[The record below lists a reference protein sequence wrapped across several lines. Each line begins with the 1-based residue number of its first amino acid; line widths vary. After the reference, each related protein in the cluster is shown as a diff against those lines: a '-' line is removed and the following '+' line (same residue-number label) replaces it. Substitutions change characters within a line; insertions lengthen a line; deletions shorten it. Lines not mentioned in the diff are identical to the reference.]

1 MLAFKLLNEFEKPLF
16 KMRFYSSTL
25 KYGIHNK
32 IPIHGTFVYIYEL
45 FFHYCKMGEIPNNYD
60 EQLWNSF
67 VGRKNMRRIF
77 NRYESLRDEQDL
89 LLTEHE
95 SIRNAKNEE
104 EKLLKIWAW
113 KWTSIDGETQSW
125 DEIVTEVQGLMTN
138 GFISGEIWDQII
150 NTNVDVLLD
159 EADRFY
165 TIENEGIRS
174 YNNTQNKP
182 VLDGR
187 IYEIL
192 RINGPKFELAFDFT
206 QSKKRLDS
214 LSKKFEDLDNELETL
229 QDELRELQRLINHYL
244 EFTLT

>member
-1 MLAFKLLNEFEKPLF
+1 M
-16 KMRFYSSTL
+16 S
-25 KYGIHNK
+25 
-32 IPIHGTFVYIYEL
+32 
-45 FFHYCKMGEIPNNYD
+45 EIPNDYG
-60 EQLWNSF
+60 EQRWNSF
-67 VGRKNMRRIF
+67 VGRHNIRQILKW
-77 NRYESLRDEQDL
+77 YENLRNKQDL

-192 RINGPKFELAFDFT
+192 RINGPKFELAFDFR

-214 LSKKFEDLDNELETL
+214 LSKKFEDLDNKLETL

>member
-1 MLAFKLLNEFEKPLF
+1 M
-16 KMRFYSSTL
+16 S
-25 KYGIHNK
+25 
-32 IPIHGTFVYIYEL
+32 
-45 FFHYCKMGEIPNNYD
+45 EIPNDYG
-60 EQLWNSF
+60 EQRWNSF
-67 VGRKNMRRIF
+67 VGRHNIRQIL
-77 NRYESLRDEQDL
+77 NWYESLRNKQDL

-125 DEIVTEVQGLMTN
+125 VEIVTEVQGLMTN

-165 TIENEGIRS
+165 TIQNEGIRS

-192 RINGPKFELAFDFT
+192 RINGPKFELAFDFR
-206 QSKKRLDS
+206 QAKERLDS
-214 LSKKFEDLDNELETL
+214 LSKKLEDLDNKLETL

-244 EFTLT
+244 EFNLT